1 MEYLSPVIDR
11 TQADVINRTTIPNA
25 AEGVV
30 LRDGPN
36 NGAQIGS
43 LYLHD
48 EVLVI
53 GQANGTSVS
62 GNSLWYNVNVLS
74 GVSSGLT
81 GWVWSGAVFQ
91 GTNPN

>member
-1 MEYLSPVIDR
+1 MVAETFQSTRPRWARPAKI
-11 TQADVINRTTIPNA
+11 RTTIPNA

-53 GQANGTSVS
+53 GQANGTPVS

-81 GWVWSGAVFQ
+81 GWV
-91 GTNPN
+91 